1 MLAGVPTTD
10 RLYDRGTRLGE
21 RRMREI
27 GAEFRAKRMELGLSQ
42 RTVARAVR
50 ISRSTYSRIEGG
62 KAATL
67 GVMVA
72 ARIGSVLGLDVVV
85 RSYPGGES
93 LRDAGSAK
101 RVTLIC
107 ENVSA
112 PLRWKTEMPL
122 PKRGDF
128 PEQRRWD
135 LLLMGGGKRTGLEF
149 ETRLYD
155 AQAQRGRWNL
165 KVRDDPVDSFVLVIA
180 DTRRNREVLKSY
192 EALFAD
198 LPRIGPATFLRIL
211 RAGEHPP
218 TGLVLLS
225 SVHTEHHR
233 DKASPVDPQ
242 PSPDSGKSAPGRAQ
256 D

>member
-21 RRMREI
+21 RRLREL
-27 GAEFRAKRMELGLSQ
+27 GAEFRAKRTELGLSQ
-42 RTVARAVR
+42 LTVARAVR
-50 ISRSTYSRIEGG
+50 ISRSTYSRVEAG
-62 KAATL
+62 KSPTL
-67 GVMVA
+67 SVMVA

-101 RVTLIC
+101 RLTLIC
-107 ENVSA
+107 HSVGA
-112 PLRWKTEMPL
+112 PLRCKTEVPL
-122 PKRGDF
+122 PKRGEF

-135 LLLMGGGKRTGLEF
+135 LLITGSGKRTGLEF

-165 KVRDDPVDSFVLVIA
+165 KVRDDPVDSFVLVLA
-180 DTRRNREVLKSY
+180 DTRRNREVLKTY
-192 EALFAD
+192 ETLFAD

-211 RAGEHPP
+211 QGGEHPP

-233 DKASPVDPQ
+233 DKASAVDSQ
-242 PSPDSGKSAPGRAQ
+242 PTLDSGKSAPGPAQ
-256 D
+256 K